1 MRVFS
6 ILAVCGIAAWPGLS
20 AAPGGA
26 YGTGSRLEPIVR
38 TVYVT
43 VTDGQGSA
51 VPDLGPDDFTLKE
64 GGKEREVIKA
74 QPATARMRL
83 TVMAEERLLGDGS
96 VRLGL
101 FEFMK
106 RLQPT
111 AETAFITIGLRNT
124 TVVNY
129 TTDLSA
135 IVAGI
140 NGLPP

>member
-6 ILAVCGIAAWPGLS
+6 ILAVCGFAAWPGLS

-64 GGKEREVIKA
+64 GGKQREVIKA
-74 QPATARMRL
+74 HPATARIRL

-101 FEFMK
+101 F
-106 RLQPT
+106 
-111 AETAFITIGLRNT
+111 
-124 TVVNY
+124 
-129 TTDLSA
+129 
-135 IVAGI
+135 
-140 NGLPP
+140 